1 MASVLGA
8 RVGGGGRYA
17 AAMQIEP
24 RYYGLIEMGLTF
36 GIVLVFTVQQL
47 WSLRDKP
54 PKDDETPP
62 PEG

>member
-1 MASVLGA
+1 
-8 RVGGGGRYA
+8 
-17 AAMQIEP
+17 MQIEP

-54 PKDDETPP
+54 PKDDEPP
-62 PEG
+62 SEG

>member
-1 MASVLGA
+1 MS
-8 RVGGGGRYA
+8 
-17 AAMQIEP
+17 IDP

-54 PKDDETPP
+54 GKDDEAKPP
-62 PEG
+62 PGPEPD